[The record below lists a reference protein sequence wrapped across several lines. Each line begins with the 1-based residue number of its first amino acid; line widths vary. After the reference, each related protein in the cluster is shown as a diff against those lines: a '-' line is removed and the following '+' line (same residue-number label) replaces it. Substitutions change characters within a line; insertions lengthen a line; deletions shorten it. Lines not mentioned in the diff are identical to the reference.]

1 MVALNNCSLDRP
13 IFYKACNPAKTLNY
27 QNRKEH
33 KYYINF
39 SSVRNAKMIE
49 NMARTINE
57 LSPDQPTCQLF
68 TGHIGNGKTTEL
80 LRLKSLLERKEFH
93 VVYFEATEDID
104 IGDVDIS
111 DILLSIARHVVESLK
126 ELGISFHPGFFQ
138 QLFGQIQQSLPR
150 LNLTGIDFSVGLFTL
165 TTQLKGSFDERAKL
179 RVILEPRTPNLIE
192 SINQDIIDPAIT
204 QLKMQGKQGLV
215 VIIDNLDRI
224 DNTLKPNNK
233 IQPEYLFV
241 DRGEQ
246 LSKINCHVVYSIPL
260 ILTFANQ
267 LQQLVNRF
275 GNNVKVLPMVKV
287 KTRDGNPF
295 EEGLSLLQQMVLARA
310 FPDLGAEERLNCT
323 NEIFDNSQTLKRL
336 CLMSGGHVR
345 NLLVLLFSCLQQ
357 EAPPISLQCLNDV
370 IRRQRDMLKR
380 AITSDEWELLEEV
393 KKSKLVSGEDKYKT
407 LLASLFVFEYEDQE
421 GTWFDINPLL
431 EA

>member
-1 MVALNNCSLDRP
+1 MDLLR
-13 IFYKACNPAKTLNY
+13 FYRACNPIKTLNL
-27 QNRKEH
+27 QNPEDRE
-33 KYYINF
+33 YYIDF
-39 SSVRNAKMIE
+39 SSVRGAKRIE
-49 NMARTINE
+49 NMARTINR
-57 LSPDQPTCQLF
+57 LSPNEPTFQLF

-80 LRLKSLLERKEFH
+80 LRLKTLLEKKEFH

-126 ELGISFHPGFFQ
+126 ELDITFQPSFFQ
-138 QLFGQIQQSLPR
+138 QLFGQIQQSVPR
-150 LNLTGIDFSVGLFTL
+150 LNLTGIDFSIGLVTI
-165 TTQLKGSFDERAKL
+165 TTQLKGSFNERDKL
-179 RVILEPRTPNLIE
+179 RAILEPRTPNLIE
-192 SINQDIIDPAIT
+192 SINQDIIEPAIA
-204 QLKMQGKQGLV
+204 QLRTQGKNGLV

-246 LSKINCHVVYSIPL
+246 LRRLKCHVIYSIPL

-267 LQQLVNRF
+267 LQALESRF
-275 GNNVKVLPMVKV
+275 GKNVKVLPMVQV
-287 KTRDGNPF
+287 RTRDGKPF
-295 EEGLSLLQQMVLARA
+295 EQGIDLLQQMVLARA
-310 FPDLGAEERLNCT
+310 FPDIEQQKRLDCIT
-323 NEIFDNSQTLKRL
+323 EIFDKPETLKKL
-336 CLMSGGHVR
+336 CLISGGHIR

-357 EAPPISLQCLNDV
+357 EDTPISIQCLNDV

-380 AITSDEWELLEEV
+380 AITSNEWKLLEEV
-393 KKSKLVSGEDKYKT
+393 KNSKLVRGEDKYTT
-407 LLASLFVFEYEDQE
+407 LLSSLFVFEYEDQQSQ
-421 GTWFDINPLL
+421 WFDVNPLL

>member
-1 MVALNNCSLDRP
+1 MVALNNCSLDLLR
-13 IFYKACNPAKTLNY
+13 FYRACNPIKTLNL
-27 QNRKEH
+27 QNPEDRE
-33 KYYINF
+33 YYIDF
-39 SSVRNAKMIE
+39 SSVRGAKRIE
-49 NMARTINE
+49 NMARTINR
-57 LSPDQPTCQLF
+57 LSPNEPTFQLF

-80 LRLKSLLERKEFH
+80 LRLKTLLEKKEFH

-126 ELGISFHPGFFQ
+126 ELDITFQPSFFQ
-138 QLFGQIQQSLPR
+138 QLFGQIQQSVPR
-150 LNLTGIDFSVGLFTL
+150 LNLTGIDFSIGLVTI
-165 TTQLKGSFDERAKL
+165 TTQLKGSFNERDKL
-179 RVILEPRTPNLIE
+179 RAILEPRTPNLIE
-192 SINQDIIDPAIT
+192 SINQDIIEPAIA
-204 QLKMQGKQGLV
+204 QLRTQGKNGLV

-246 LSKINCHVVYSIPL
+246 LRRLKCHVIYSIPL

-267 LQQLVNRF
+267 LQALESRF
-275 GNNVKVLPMVKV
+275 GKNVKVLPMVQV
-287 KTRDGNPF
+287 RTRDGKPF
-295 EEGLSLLQQMVLARA
+295 EQGIDLLQQMVLARA
-310 FPDLGAEERLNCT
+310 FPDIEQQKRLDCIT
-323 NEIFDNSQTLKRL
+323 EIFDKPETLKKL
-336 CLMSGGHVR
+336 CLISGGHIR

-357 EAPPISLQCLNDV
+357 EDTPISIQCLNDV

-380 AITSDEWELLEEV
+380 AITSNEWKLLEEV
-393 KKSKLVSGEDKYKT
+393 KNSKLVRGEDKYTT
-407 LLASLFVFEYEDQE
+407 LLSSLFVFEYEDQQSQ
-421 GTWFDINPLL
+421 WFDVNPLL

>member
-1 MVALNNCSLDRP
+1 
-13 IFYKACNPAKTLNY
+13 
-27 QNRKEH
+27 
-33 KYYINF
+33 
-39 SSVRNAKMIE
+39 
-49 NMARTINE
+49 MARTINR
-57 LSPDQPTCQLF
+57 LSPNEPTFQLF

-80 LRLKSLLERKEFH
+80 LRLKTLLEKKEFH

-126 ELGISFHPGFFQ
+126 ELDITFQPSFFQ
-138 QLFGQIQQSLPR
+138 QLFGQIQQSVPR
-150 LNLTGIDFSVGLFTL
+150 LNLTGIDFSIGLVTI
-165 TTQLKGSFDERAKL
+165 TTQLKGSFNERDKL
-179 RVILEPRTPNLIE
+179 RAILEPRTPNLIE
-192 SINQDIIDPAIT
+192 SINQDIIEPAIA
-204 QLKMQGKQGLV
+204 QLRTQGKNGLV

-246 LSKINCHVVYSIPL
+246 LRRLKCHVIYSIPL

-267 LQQLVNRF
+267 LQALESRF
-275 GNNVKVLPMVKV
+275 GKNVKVLPMVQV
-287 KTRDGNPF
+287 RTRDGKPF
-295 EEGLSLLQQMVLARA
+295 EQGIDLLQQMVLARA
-310 FPDLGAEERLNCT
+310 FPDIEQQKRLDCIT
-323 NEIFDNSQTLKRL
+323 EIFDKPETLKKL
-336 CLMSGGHVR
+336 CLISGGHIR

-357 EAPPISLQCLNDV
+357 EDTPISIQCLNDV

-380 AITSDEWELLEEV
+380 AITSNEWKLLEEV
-393 KKSKLVSGEDKYKT
+393 KNSKLVRGEDKYTT
-407 LLASLFVFEYEDQE
+407 LLSSLFVFEYEDQQSQ
-421 GTWFDINPLL
+421 WFDVNPLL